1 MTREAATLRHLR
13 AWLPAPTQVSSRER
27 WRALA
32 GAGLGILFAAL
43 LSRSINGVLQQP
55 AWLVAPLGASAFL
68 VFVLPASPMAQ
79 PWPVIVGN
87 TISALAGVVCVVL
100 IPDPAVAGALAV
112 ALAIGLMYSLRCLHP
127 PGAATAL
134 LTVLV
139 HADNAGFAFFPVL
152 LNSFVLVLAAVI
164 YNRLTG
170 RSYPQL
176 QAPKAADTPAARFT
190 AADLDAAL
198 AHYNQ
203 AINVSRDDLQELLE
217 QAEHAAYQRNLGA
230 LKCTDI
236 MTRQP
241 VSVAYGTT
249 MDEAWTLMRQREVK
263 ALPVVDRAQRI
274 VGIVTRADFIRL
286 ADPGR
291 REGLAERLLARL
303 RPSGHSHSDRA
314 EVVGQIMTR
323 QVRVASADRLAIELV
338 PLFSQG
344 SHHHVPVIDADK
356 RLIGIITQSDLVRAL
371 YKAVRPDA

>member
-1 MTREAATLRHLR
+1 MNQPTSALRQLR
-13 AWLPAPTQVSSRER
+13 AWFPAHTQVSVRER

-32 GAGLGILFAAL
+32 GAGLGILFVAL
-43 LSRSINGVLQQP
+43 LSHGINGFLHES
-55 AWLVAPLGASAFL
+55 AWLVAPMGASAFL

-87 TISALAGVVCVVL
+87 TVSALAGVVCISL
-100 IPDPAVAGALAV
+100 IPDPAVAGAVAV
-112 ALAIGLMYSLRCLHP
+112 ALAIGLMFSLRCLHP

-139 HADNAGFAFFPVL
+139 HAGSVEFALFPVL
-152 LNSFVLVLAAVI
+152 LNSALLVLAGVL
-164 YNRLTG
+164 YNHLTG
-170 RSYPQL
+170 RSYPHL
-176 QAPKAADTPAARFT
+176 QAPAPADSPKARFT

-203 AINVSRDDLQELLE
+203 EINVSRDDLQELLE
-217 QAEHAAYQRNLGA
+217 QAELAAYQRNLGA

-241 VSVAYGTT
+241 VSVEYGTT
-249 MDEAWTLMRQREVK
+249 LDEAWALMRQRQVK
-263 ALPVVDRAQRI
+263 ALPVVDRVQRI
-274 VGIVTRADFIRL
+274 VGIVTRADFIRR
-286 ADPGR
+286 ADPDN
-291 REGLAERLLARL
+291 REGLAERLLANIK
-303 RPSGHSHSDRA
+303 PSGNSHSDRP

-323 QVRVASADRLAIELV
+323 QVRVASANRLAIELV

-344 SHHHVPVIDADK
+344 SHHHVPVIDEDK